1 MSTLA
6 FPHPERPPTL
16 IPDDHSN
23 KIVIRTLLALLSPCV
38 ADPKNDGNFTFDGK
52 SVTVPQGKPVAM
64 TQFNNSS
71 FWQSEYLVYQESQV
85 RIRYLLT
92 FKR

>member
-1 MSTLA
+1 MKARQLAPLRCHISTYREIQQYLS
-6 FPHPERPPTL
+6 TY
-16 IPDDHSN
+16 
-23 KIVIRTLLALLSPCV
+23 LLALLLSCA
-38 ADPKNDGNFTFDGK
+38 ADPKNDGKLNFDGR

-92 FKR
+92 FRR